1 MSVGWMMITSLL
13 LLASFFLCCETIMS
27 LVSLKVFF
35 YKFSFFLQLHTVMK
49 ELLLEVVVMF
59 YVDFVSHF
67 HYLVH

>member
-1 MSVGWMMITSLL
+1 
-13 LLASFFLCCETIMS
+13 MS